1 MGLLTFAT
9 NVTLDGC
16 CDHRA
21 AAPDDELFRYW
32 IRQMDAAGGML
43 WGRTVYELME
53 NYWPTVARD
62 PNAAPL
68 KRRWARKLDAKD
80 KFVLSASRRAS
91 PWANTRRVEG
101 ELAGAIKLLKKRTPR
116 GLLLGSPNLAKELHR
131 LGLIDEDLF
140 VVHPVVAGHGPALFS
155 DWRASPLKLAETK
168 RFKSGVVAL
177 RYSKT
182 DDDGQPPGRSH
193 PWTGQ

>member
-53 NYWPTVARD
+53 NHWPAVARD
-62 PNAAPL
+62 PKAARL
-68 KRRWARKLDAKD
+68 EREWARKLDAKD
-80 KFVLSASRRAS
+80 KFVLSTSRRDF
-91 PWANTRRVEG
+91 PWGNTYRVEG
-101 ELAGAIKLLKKRTPR
+101 DLAEAIQRLKERTPR

-131 LGLIDEDLF
+131 LDLIDEYLF
-140 VVHPVVAGHGPALFS
+140 VVHPVVAGHGPTLFA

-168 RFKSGVVAL
+168 RFKSGVMAL
-177 RYSKT
+177 RYRR
-182 DDDGQPPGRSH
+182 G
-193 PWTGQ
+193 